1 MMSNT
6 KGGTVRNALS
16 GMLVGICALAC
27 SPLSAAA
34 DDFYHGKQINLLVGA
49 GVGGGYDAYARL
61 LVRHWPD
68 FIPGKP
74 TFVVQNMPAAASLVA
89 MNTLAN
95 TSPRDGTT
103 IAAVQNHI
111 GIEPLLGLTGPRQN
125 VKYDARA
132 ANWIG
137 STTKEVPV
145 VVVWHTTPFK
155 TFQDLIGKEVLV
167 GSSGVATSDSV
178 YPRVMNALVG
188 TKFKIIEGYKS
199 NPELAQAIE
208 QGEVQ
213 GRAGWFLSSLMSTKP
228 DWVEKHEIRM
238 LVQVALEP
246 YPSLPDLPL
255 VTSFT
260 KTQANR
266 DQLEFAL
273 SWLLMGRP
281 YVAPPEVPSD
291 RVTILRDSFMKAVR
305 SPGFLAEAKKAR
317 LDVSPMSGEEI
328 QALLDKQY
336 ATPTDVVDKVRS
348 MMTATGK

>member
-1 MMSNT
+1 MTRIATRTAT
-6 KGGTVRNALS
+6 KIGCVLS
-16 GMLVGICALAC
+16 GLLMGAALA
-27 SPLSAAA
+27 SQPAAA
-34 DDFYHGKQINLLVGA
+34 DDFYRGKQINLIVGG

-74 TFVVQNMPAAASLVA
+74 TFVVQNMPAAGSLVA
-89 MNTLAN
+89 MNNLAN
-95 TSPRDGTT
+95 AAPRDGTT

-111 GIEPLLGLTGPRQN
+111 GIEPLLGLTGPREN
-125 VKYDARA
+125 VKYDALA

-155 TFQDLIGKEVLV
+155 TFEDLIGHEILV

-178 YPRVMNALVG
+178 YPRVMNELVG

-199 NPELAQAIE
+199 NPELAQAME
-208 QGEVQ
+208 QGEIQ

-228 DWVEKHEIRM
+228 DWVEKKQVRM
-238 LVQVALEP
+238 LVQVALTP

-255 VTSFT
+255 VTQFA
-260 KTQANR
+260 KTQVNR

-281 YVAPPEVPSD
+281 YVAPPGIPAD
-291 RVTILRDSFMKAVR
+291 RVKVLQDSFMKTMAD
-305 SPGFLAEAKKAR
+305 PAFLAEAKKIH
-317 LDVSPMSGEEI
+317 LDISPMSGPEI
-328 QALLDKQY
+328 HALIEKQY
-336 ATPTDVVDKVRS
+336 ATPKNIVDKVRS
-348 MMTATGK
+348 MMAAPGK

>member
-1 MMSNT
+1 MT
-6 KGGTVRNALS
+6 KLGKKIGYALS
-16 GMLVGICALAC
+16 GMLASACAFGLA
-27 SPLSAAA
+27 PQPATAA
-34 DDFYHGKQINLLVGA
+34 DFYRGKQINLIVGG

-74 TFVVQNMPAAASLVA
+74 SFVVQNMPAAASLVA

-145 VVVWHTTPFK
+145 VVVWHTTPFNS
-155 TFQDLIGKEVLV
+155 FEDLIGHEILV

-228 DWVEKHEIRM
+228 DWVEKKEVRV
-238 LVQVALEP
+238 LVQVALKP

-255 VTSFT
+255 VTQFA
-260 KTQANR
+260 KTQVNR

-273 SWLLMGRP
+273 SWLQMGRP
-281 YVAPPEVPSD
+281 YVAPPAVPAD
-291 RVTILRDSFMKAVR
+291 RVKILRDSFMEAVH

-328 QALLDKQY
+328 HTLLNQQY
-336 ATPTDVVDKVRS
+336 ATPTDIVEKVRS
-348 MMTATGK
+348 MMAAPGK

>member
-1 MMSNT
+1 MTST
-6 KGGTVRNALS
+6 RRATGWCAALAAT
-16 GMLVGICALAC
+16 MAALAC
-27 SPLSAAA
+27 APAAA
-34 DDFYHGKQINLLVGA
+34 EDFYHGKQINLIVGG
-49 GVGGGYDAYARL
+49 GVGGGYDMYARL

-74 TFVVQNMPAAASLVA
+74 TFVVQNLPAAGGLVA
-89 MNTLAN
+89 MNTLTN
-95 TSPRDGTT
+95 TSPKDGTT
-103 IAAVQNHI
+103 IAAAQNHLA
-111 GIEPLLGLTGPRQN
+111 IEPLLGLTGPREN
-125 VKYDARA
+125 VKYNPREV
-132 ANWIG
+132 NWIG

-155 TFQDLIGKEVLV
+155 TFQDLIGHEILV

-178 YPRVMNALVG
+178 YPRVMNKLVG
-188 TKFKIIEGYKS
+188 TQFKIVEGYKS

-228 DWVEKHEIRM
+228 DWVEKKEIRM

-266 DQLEFAL
+266 EQLEFAL
-273 SWLLMGRP
+273 SPLLMGRP
-281 YVAPPEVPSD
+281 YAAPPGVPAD
-291 RVTILRDSFMKAVR
+291 RVKVLRDSFMKALA
-305 SPGFLAEAKKAR
+305 SPGLKAEAQKLH
-317 LDVSPMSGEEI
+317 LDLSPMTGDEI
-328 QALLDKQY
+328 QDLITKQFG
-336 ATPTDVVDKVRS
+336 TRPDIIESVRS
-348 MMTATGK
+348 MMVATGR